1 MEDTMKTVL
10 APNAPWPTYTPEGE
24 VVKPKPVAKKRV
36 PPPPKDPSKIA
47 HTSKKFDEWADKNL
61 ARKFK

>member
-1 MEDTMKTVL
+1 MKTVL
-10 APNAPWPTYTPEGE
+10 APNAPWPNKPVEKPK
-24 VVKPKPVAKKRV
+24 VVKAAPKPRK
-36 PPPPKDPSKIA
+36 PPPPKSPSKIA